1 MSIVGLFTKN
11 TPQIHGIYFDALLE
25 ESSELRTDVSEYPLE
40 DASTANDNAVTRPLT
55 LIMTV
60 GVSDN
65 WYRSLIAETGDLSSL
80 AGISGSIATGALSQL
95 LSGGAAAIA
104 GLAASI
110 TTETMSDTSRS
121 SDKLELLRDLQRN
134 HTVMTVTGSKTSY
147 TNMIITNTRTKKEKA
162 TEGGA
167 IIVVEMRKLN
177 IIDDASSATTSSN
190 DTASTQA
197 TTTVNLGTV
206 TAS

>member
-11 TPQIHGIYFDALLE
+11 TPQIHGIYFDALLD

-65 WYRSLIAETGDLSSL
+65 WYRGLIAATGDLSSL
-80 AGISGSIATGALSQL
+80 AGISGSLATGVLSQL
-95 LSGGAAAIA
+95 LSGAAAVD
-104 GLAASI
+104 GVAASI

-121 SDKLELLRDLQRN
+121 SDKLELLRNLQRK

-147 TNMIITNTRTKKEKA
+147 TNMIITNTRTKKEKS

-177 IIDDASSATTSSN
+177 IVADASAATTSSS

-197 TTTVNLGTV
+197 TSTVNLGTV